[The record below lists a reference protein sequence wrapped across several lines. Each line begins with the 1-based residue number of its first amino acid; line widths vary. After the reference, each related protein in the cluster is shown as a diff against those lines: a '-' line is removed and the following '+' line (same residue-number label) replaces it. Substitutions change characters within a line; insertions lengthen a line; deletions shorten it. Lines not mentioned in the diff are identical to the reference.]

1 MYISFWWGFVRSS
14 IWQISKEMKELKS
27 EDVWT
32 SFTKRYT
39 ISNTHTHIYSH
50 IRYNTLIVIFNASVN
65 VWIQPKKKQKPD
77 ISMITL
83 VQTTKKK
90 EKRNESHFYLSYISN
105 TNIFTFIR
113 DGSSSDEWFKVLQIA
128 FVCCQFQPLN
138 VYHLWST

>member
-1 MYISFWWGFVRSS
+1 MGLRSFINLTDFERNERTKVGRCVDFLYEEVHN
-14 IWQISKEMKELKS
+14 LKH
-27 EDVWT
+27 
-32 SFTKRYT
+32 
-39 ISNTHTHIYSH
+39 THTHIYSH